1 MVTATPTGQVI
12 RSVTQAALG
21 LSLRVR
27 VADGAFGATATE
39 NGAAEPPRY
48 LTRHSMTT
56 PTFEELYRELAETI
70 ERLESGD
77 LPLEEALALYERGAR
92 LAEQCNAV
100 LDQAELRVR
109 RLSERADGGLEATPF
124 DGWQT

>member
-1 MVTATPTGQVI
+1 
-12 RSVTQAALG
+12 
-21 LSLRVR
+21 
-27 VADGAFGATATE
+27 
-39 NGAAEPPRY
+39 
-48 LTRHSMTT
+48 MTT

-109 RLSERADGGLEATPF
+109 RLSERADGGLEATPL